1 MKTIQRLYD
10 SFLDIDFEALD
21 VKMRKFQEENV
32 KIDYVIYITSSDK
45 VLLQIFPLQIWRIKK
60 SALSKK

>member
-1 MKTIQRLYD
+1 MVMKTIQRLYD

-45 VLLQIFPLQIWRIKK
+45 VLLQIFPLQI
-60 SALSKK
+60 